1 MVGLKGTD
9 HKKNRFTLDLM
20 VDDKDIVKK
29 NKTALEP
36 VQFYAAGYRQP
47 YELVVFEVNKNQI
60 VGYLSTP
67 RFKSP
72 RRTARTSSKGCP
84 NP

>member
-1 MVGLKGTD
+1 
-9 HKKNRFTLDLM
+9 RFTLDLM

-67 RFKSP
+67 KVQVAS
-72 RRTARTSSKGCP
+72 AHGP
-84 NP
+84 NLK